1 MMCTSKKPDRLDLKH
16 GCKFGS
22 CSQLCLEKGSK
33 DAYHCKCATG
43 FHKLG
48 TVKNATCRALQGH
61 HFIFTAS
68 ESHLRFAYYGL
79 NYESPKNPKLSS
91 KETISVIPMHSFIS
105 TNSSKIMSFDF
116 SINTDEEVII
126 FWLDSMPSNN
136 LERIRMNTRNDFS
149 EFSEGGLDGRNST
162 KLTTDKVKDTL
173 FKSLSID
180 WITSKIYLLENDII
194 RPVNDMI
201 VAVDYDGKNK
211 RSIIDAGIN
220 SQELI
225 VDPESRQIFW
235 STMMRVIYAGSMD
248 GTEKKRLITDNI
260 EFASGLTIDYPSRR
274 LYWCD
279 LRKSTIET
287 SKLDGTDRQVIRKF
301 EEIDSISQL
310 PVTPMKL
317 DVFEDELFI
326 VMTNQTLYKLNKFN
340 WRDHEELNYSSHQF
354 KASHIKV
361 MHTLKRMTSMPN
373 PCLKNPC
380 DPTAT
385 CYLSST
391 SLLGRSCNCPDN
403 LYIQKNGSYVTCHH
417 RSEISSLCYK
427 NCVNGGKCQYTLD
440 EKSTEIMYCK
450 CPEKYDGEFCEHY
463 ICSNY
468 CKNMGICLLPRSK
481 NSYMKDQL
489 KAERKCHCSPDWD
502 GAQCEIS
509 KKACQVR

>member
-1 MMCTSKKPDRLDLKH
+1 
-16 GCKFGS
+16 
-22 CSQLCLEKGSK
+22 
-33 DAYHCKCATG
+33 
-43 FHKLG
+43 
-48 TVKNATCRALQGH
+48 
-61 HFIFTAS
+61 
-68 ESHLRFAYYGL
+68 
-79 NYESPKNPKLSS
+79 
-91 KETISVIPMHSFIS
+91 
-105 TNSSKIMSFDF
+105 MSFDF

-326 VMTNQTLYKLNKFN
+326 VMTNQT
-340 WRDHEELNYSSHQF
+340 
-354 KASHIKV
+354 
-361 MHTLKRMTSMPN
+361 P
-373 PCLKNPC
+373 
-380 DPTAT
+380 
-385 CYLSST
+385 
-391 SLLGRSCNCPDN
+391 
-403 LYIQKNGSYVTCHH
+403 IQAEQVQLE
-417 RSEISSLCYK
+417 R
-427 NCVNGGKCQYTLD
+427 
-440 EKSTEIMYCK
+440 
-450 CPEKYDGEFCEHY
+450 
-463 ICSNY
+463 
-468 CKNMGICLLPRSK
+468 PR
-481 NSYMKDQL
+481 
-489 KAERKCHCSPDWD
+489 
-502 GAQCEIS
+502 GAQL
-509 KKACQVR
+509 